1 MSDQTSI
8 AWTEATWNPWMG
20 CTKVSAGCDNCY
32 MFREQRQYGND
43 PELVRRSKT
52 KFADPLKW
60 KEPRRIFTCSWS
72 DWFHKDADAWRD
84 EAWAI
89 IKATPQHTY
98 QILTKRPGRIARHL
112 PADWGVGYPNVWLGV
127 SIESQEQAFRARQ
140 LAEIPAVVRWL
151 SCEPLLGPLSF
162 EEVWASG
169 PRVRLE
175 AGGVWNEVRPV
186 LSLIHWLVVGGESG
200 PDTVRR
206 EMKLLWAE
214 MLQRECRDAGTA
226 FFFKQ
231 RSARRSEDTTGV
243 PEWLLKREYPARP
256 LPFVAAGPP
265 GGGR

>member
-1 MSDQTSI
+1 MSDQTTI

-72 DWFHKDADAWRD
+72 DWFHKDADAWRA

-112 PADWGVGYPNVWLGV
+112 PADWGAGYPNVWLGV
-127 SIESQEQAFRARQ
+127 SIESQEQIHRLWQ
-140 LAEIPAVVRWL
+140 LLAVPASIRWA
-151 SCEPLLGPLSF
+151 SCEPLLGPLTIADA
-162 EEVWASG
+162 VG
-169 PRVRLE
+169 PLHTANLLRGLD
-175 AGGVWNEVRPV
+175 
-186 LSLIHWLVVGGESG
+186 WLVVGGESG
-200 PDTVRR
+200 PDGVRR
-206 EMKLLWAE
+206 EMDLEWAAL
-214 MLQRECRDAGTA
+214 LQRECRDAGTA